1 MAESHDHRDR
11 RATREEGEADS
22 ETEADETDHERETED
37 GNGES
42 RPQAHL
48 RWVQL
53 REPRHAIEL
62 GANGRVLDSRFH
74 DEYDVWEVLLETYEG
89 EV

>member
-11 RATREEGEADS
+11 RATREEDGEADS
-22 ETEADETDHERETED
+22 EKETDPERETGDE
-37 GNGES
+37 NEKS

-53 REPRHAIEL
+53 RTPRHAVEI
-62 GANGRVLDSRFH
+62 GQNGRVLDSYFH
-74 DEYDVWEVLLETYEG
+74 EGHDAWAVLLETYEG